1 MQSGQVKCNW
11 ICQAQP
17 FREYIG
23 SRFCEC
29 PYRCAK
35 TSHLECRVALARSAV
50 PNTPAAEHAALSAR
64 RLDRRSGASTQQ
76 AHGSSRGSQRRLAG
90 HIVVKCSVSANF
102 AGCASPARTVQ
113 GTSARDCCLLFP
125 GHTHT
130 APNTSFHTPRPPA
143 RACIGCSPHGSSINM
158 ADSEEVPVVKTEK
171 KKAALA
177 SFFGKGKPGAAAK
190 AKPADA
196 AT

>member
-1 MQSGQVKCNW
+1 MQCDMSSPALHECN
-11 ICQAQP
+11 
-17 FREYIG
+17 G
-23 SRFCEC
+23 SRFASVRTGARKR
-29 PYRCAK
+29 PN
-35 TSHLECRVALARSAV
+35 LVAGTATCSPAHAGGTARG
-50 PNTPAAEHAALSAR
+50 TPA
-64 RLDRRSGASTQQ
+64 LDRRSGASTQQ

-90 HIVVKCSVSANF
+90 HNVVKCSVSANF

-113 GTSARDCCLLFP
+113 GTSARDCSLLFP

-130 APNTSFHTPRPPA
+130 APNTSLYTPRPPA
-143 RACIGCSPHGSSINM
+143 RTCSDCSPHGLSINM